1 MKPSS
6 SLVLMLAMLGTYY
19 DAQLLDVMLTRAEQ
33 QTTRRGGHQITREDW
48 DAAQEEAAAA
58 AEIADGY
65 AGRARVRWGELA
77 ISLLDT
83 LDAKLAQFPSVIEA
97 QHFEPHERALTDSLV
112 KRLEIAL
119 RRAKELHR
127 TSTSVV
133 DAG

>member
-6 SLVLMLAMLGTYY
+6 SLA
-19 DAQLLDVMLTRAEQ
+19 
-33 QTTRRGGHQITREDW
+33 RGEHHITREDW
-48 DAAQEEAAAA
+48 DAAQEEAAAVGA

-65 AGRARVRWGELA
+65 AGRARVRRGELA

-83 LDAKLAQFPSVIEA
+83 LNAKLVQFPSVIEA

-133 DAG
+133 DVG

>member
-1 MKPSS
+1 M
-6 SLVLMLAMLGTYY
+6 
-19 DAQLLDVMLTRAEQ
+19 
-33 QTTRRGGHQITREDW
+33 
-48 DAAQEEAAAA
+48 
-58 AEIADGY
+58 
-65 AGRARVRWGELA
+65 RWGELA

-97 QHFEPHERALTDSLV
+97 QPFEPHERALTDSLV

-127 TSTSVV
+127 TSTSVE